1 MGISK
6 WNQKKWNPYAKDVAI
21 QLTNANACAP
31 TAANLPTANAA

>member
-21 QLTNANACAP
+21 QLTNASAYVP
-31 TAANLPTANAA
+31 TVENPPTANAA